1 MGKRIATYIH
11 EDLTHLLLDLG
22 KLLIWDLD
30 VIKIGIVLIDLTAQD
45 SSTELDLE
53 VVTEL
58 FKGLRLSAIVLLVL
72 FATWGIALDGVHPNV
87 GRTGIKDHVEGVE

>member
-1 MGKRIATYIH
+1 VGIH

-30 VIKIGIVLIDLTAQD
+30 VIKIGIVLVDLTAQD
-45 SSTELDLE
+45 SSTKLDLE

-58 FKGLRLSAIVLLVL
+58 FEGLRLGAIVLLML

-87 GRTGIKDHVEGVE
+87 GGTGIKDHVEGVV